1 MELVGTA
8 RNTVP
13 IGAQTGA
20 FAGADGMRLR
30 YAWWRSALKGWK
42 GTVCIFPGR
51 GEYIEKYFETVADL
65 RRRAFTVAAMDW
77 RGQGGSDRLLKNP
90 RKGHVEDFADYDRDV
105 ARFMEEVVLPD
116 CPPPYFAIG
125 HSMGGHILLRSACR
139 RDCWFDR
146 MVLVGPMLQ
155 IAALPMPAPIC
166 SAISEIASYAGFGE
180 MFVPGGKSV
189 AVEELPFEN
198 NVLTTDEGRFY
209 RNQAV
214 LEIAPE
220 LGIGSPT
227 VGWLRAAL
235 SSISAMNEPDFPPQV
250 HVPTLL
256 IAAANDRV
264 VSNRAIEDMSA
275 LLKAGSQIVIRG
287 AQHEILQ
294 EQDGIREQFW
304 AAFDAFIPGTR

>member
-13 IGAQTGA
+13 IGAETGQLT
-20 FAGADGMRLR
+20 GVDDRQLR

-51 GEYIEKYFETVADL
+51 GEFIEKYYETIADL
-65 RRRAFTVAAMDW
+65 RRRAFSVAIMDW
-77 RGQGGSDRLLKNP
+77 RGQGGSDRLLGNA
-90 RKGHVEDFADYDRDV
+90 RKGHVEDFADYDSDV
-105 ARFMEEVVLPD
+105 ARFMEHIVLPD

-125 HSMGGHILLRSACR
+125 HSMGGHIMLRAACR

-146 MVLVGPMLQ
+146 MVLVAPMLR
-155 IAALPMPAPIC
+155 IAALPMPAPVC
-166 SAISEIASYAGFGE
+166 SGLAEVASYLGFGE
-180 MFVPGGKSV
+180 AFVPGGKSI
-189 AVEELPFEN
+189 AVEEMDYEN
-198 NVLTTDEGRFY
+198 NVLTTDEGRFM

-214 LEIAPE
+214 LDVAPE
-220 LGIGSPT
+220 LAVGSPT
-227 VGWLRAAL
+227 IGWLRAAL
-235 SSISAMNEPDFPPQV
+235 ASISAMNEPDFPPRV

-264 VSNRAIEDMSA
+264 VSNRAIEEMSA

-294 EQDGIREQFW
+294 EQDEIREQFW
-304 AAFDAFIPGTR
+304 AAFDAFVPGTR